1 MRLVEPCIENKEAY
15 LEMISEWEK
24 VEDLQNTSPFPL
36 KYKIDNFESFL
47 EQLNQDKINPRE
59 GFVPSTTYCL
69 INDNEKI
76 VGLINLRHSLNE
88 RLKTMGGHIGYGVRP
103 DERRKGYATKML
115 ELVLLEAK
123 KMGIEKAMVTCYT
136 ENIGSNKTIL
146 NNGGELYETSMT
158 EGTMTNK
165 YWINIH

>member
-15 LEMISEWEK
+15 LEMISEWGK

-36 KYKIDNFESFL
+36 KYKIENFESFL

-69 INDNEKI
+69 INDIEKI

-115 ELVLLEAK
+115 ELTLLEAK
-123 KMGIEKAMVTCYT
+123 K
-136 ENIGSNKTIL
+136 
-146 NNGGELYETSMT
+146 NG
-158 EGTMTNK
+158 N
-165 YWINIH
+165 

>member
-1 MRLVEPCIENKEAY
+1 MRLVEPSIEFKDAY
-15 LEMISEWEK
+15 LAMIDEWSK

-36 KYKIDNFESFL
+36 KYEVNDFELFL
-47 EQLNQDKINPRE
+47 DRLHNDKVNPRE

-69 INDNEKI
+69 INDDEKI
-76 VGLINLRHSLNE
+76 VGLVNLRHYLNDY
-88 RLKTMGGHIGYGVRP
+88 LKTMGGHIGYGVRP

-115 ELVLLEAK
+115 ELTLLEAK

-146 NNGGELYETSMT
+146 NNGGELYETSLI
-158 EGTMTNK
+158 EGRMTNK
-165 YWINIH
+165 YWINT